1 MLLLQYFWLCLC
13 FFRRCCSNSMPLHM
27 CIWQISH
34 ASLLYSSGGINIHF
48 WRTLVIWPA
57 SFRPSYLVSS
67 CFKCCSYE
75 ICWHWWVTRA
85 STNPT
90 RVSNWSF
97 LSVPRITKWGTS
109 YLFCV
114 AHILGAMCCPAFFG
128 EDWSRPEFWYNFWY
142 FYRSWKLIGLKSH
155 MITYTGCISWV
166 PTPSVNHG
174 ISHAVHQDK

>member
-13 FFRRCCSNSMPLHM
+13 FFRRCCSNSLSLHM

-75 ICWHWWVTRA
+75 ICRHWWVTWA
-85 STNPT
+85 SANPST
-90 RVSNWSF
+90 VPNWSF
-97 LSVPRITKWGTS
+97 LSLPRINKWVTS
-109 YLFCV
+109 YLSYV
-114 AHILGAMCCPAFFG
+114 AQAHILGASAVLIFFWG
-128 EDWSRPEFWYNFWY
+128 WLEPSWILIEF
-142 FYRSWKLIGLKSH
+142 LIFL
-155 MITYTGCISWV
+155 
-166 PTPSVNHG
+166 
-174 ISHAVHQDK
+174 